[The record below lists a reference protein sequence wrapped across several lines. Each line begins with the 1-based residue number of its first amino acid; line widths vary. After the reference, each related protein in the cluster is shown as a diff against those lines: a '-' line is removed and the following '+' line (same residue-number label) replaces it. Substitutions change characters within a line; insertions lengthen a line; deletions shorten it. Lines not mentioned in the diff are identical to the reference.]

1 MYLELLFQSFADIYG
16 EYLKVCDS
24 EGKPK
29 MSRTVFVAEVK
40 AGNVSLV
47 MPCKDQCDLCCVH
60 SQGNVAEDVYHQ
72 HKERKESAQREK
84 SRNKEI
90 DFNKFEVGGMKSIK
104 PTKDANVTNI
114 CSLRYFRDGSLAFK
128 LSFEEEWQA
137 MPMGRRDKLP
147 KSKLDHHNRNSHSTV
162 LRFGLRIAA
171 TAS

>member
-1 MYLELLFQSFADIYG
+1 MPSHYCLKHTNKMYLELLFQSFADIYG

-84 SRNKEI
+84 SRNKEMYPFPSRTI
-90 DFNKFEVGGMKSIK
+90 VLCVDVQRVLLAPALKASALYCK
-104 PTKDANVTNI
+104 TK
-114 CSLRYFRDGSLAFK
+114 L
-128 LSFEEEWQA
+128 QA
-137 MPMGRRDKLP
+137 
-147 KSKLDHHNRNSHSTV
+147 HNYT
-162 LRFGLRIAA
+162 
-171 TAS
+171 